1 MCTEEER
8 MQGHLVVF
16 IFITEPIIKNYFNSL
31 TQWETYKE
39 LNKIIADEVYD
50 KYIIYNNEKK
60 KEEIKEELYNIF
72 NKKINEN
79 EEEIYFKCL
88 FLLEKL
94 NFYDL
99 QFFKK
104 YEGYTQYIHAHL
116 LHKVWIDG
124 RKKYYKN

>member
-1 MCTEEER
+1 MSCTEEEK
-8 MQGHLVVF
+8 MFDYLNLF
-16 IFITEPIIKNYFNSL
+16 IWLTEKNIKAYFD
-31 TQWETYKE
+31 TYTRWETYKE

-50 KYIIYNNEKK
+50 KYILNNSEQK
-60 KEEIKEELYNIF
+60 KEELYNIF

-99 QFFKK
+99 QFSKK
-104 YEGYTQYIHAHL
+104 YEEYTQYIHAHL